1 MSKRMMQLKATL
13 RRNEMF
19 GEERR
24 CRRST
29 TKDDYRA
36 PQYRMISPTIYMLAY
51 IFHLNGYLYASYAEF
66 RTK

>member
-19 GEERR
+19 GEGRR

-29 TKDDYRA
+29 TKDDYRV
-36 PQYRMISPTIYMLAY
+36 PQYRMISPAIYWFAY
-51 IFHLNGYLYASYAEF
+51 IFHLNDYLYASYAEF